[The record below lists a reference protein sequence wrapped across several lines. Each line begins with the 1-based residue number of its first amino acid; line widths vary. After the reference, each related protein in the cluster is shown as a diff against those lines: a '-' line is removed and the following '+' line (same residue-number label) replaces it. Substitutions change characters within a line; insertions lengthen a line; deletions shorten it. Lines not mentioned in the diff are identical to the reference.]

1 MISFWALFKWNKLT
15 LSLHNRHML
24 ILLQSQKLMP
34 YYARPLVDQW
44 LWLVPGFYIVC
55 QLEQAKSTGFR
66 LDECMCVTCTRFQG
80 LHTRPGQKWKRW
92 GPGSAAVCA
101 KAQMS
106 VSSGLVCMAWAG
118 QRWIPATCK
127 FHRLLP
133 NMQTHRKTHTV
144 MHTCTQRSCF
154 SNILGQNPKTR
165 CAWAMGHEPAC
176 KAPPQVWQLRCKLH
190 VLQRQQLDA
199 RQEKSL
205 TFWPYHFT
213 EHWNISSSCGAIFSS
228 FFLFFLYMVEVESG

>member
-127 FHRLLP
+127 FHRVRNSCQTCKHTEKRTLWCTHAHRDLVSPTYRDKTQKRGVPEPWDMSAPARHLLKCG
-133 NMQTHRKTHTV
+133 NWDVSFM
-144 MHTCTQRSCF
+144 F
-154 SNILGQNPKTR
+154 SKDSSWMLDKRNP
-165 CAWAMGHEPAC
+165 
-176 KAPPQVWQLRCKLH
+176 
-190 VLQRQQLDA
+190 
-199 RQEKSL
+199 
-205 TFWPYHFT
+205 
-213 EHWNISSSCGAIFSS
+213 
-228 FFLFFLYMVEVESG
+228 